1 MKLKVAISAIALF
14 VLLAVLMV
22 FYLSTNSVKQMPVVQ
37 VSKFVLQTEP
47 PSTGMRAD
55 GKLSNIEYKNL
66 SVIDT
71 NPIVQRYI
79 DSNLIE
85 FSDYSKSLQN
95 VWVEYIYDYYDYAIG
110 ILDSPTSKEH
120 PAKMSVLRF
129 KSSFREPVI
138 KGIKLGDSMERIVS
152 ILGNPSFLD
161 KKARLIGY
169 KTMEFYL
176 IIRVKNVADEISFI
190 KTPSQSNEY
199 QIAQLAVSNYKSA
212 KSYYLLNTFEDNKR
226 VISTWGHYIN
236 EFSFG
241 FVFEDA
247 GKPMIKIYNNF
258 DGVIPVKRGMIEI
271 YFINKD
277 LIFENEVKYYLSKKK
292 VDSIENYG
300 KLYSPDKKHFVVWTD
315 EEESKISV
323 FDSTGINP
331 PSVLR
336 FGLANQS
343 AEWLS
348 NHEVL
353 ITFGID
359 STEYMSFDLNSNQL
373 KPKTELDTHAKPILE
388 ADFKVSQFRLNMSF
402 SSFKN
407 VLENPFVKIK
417 TSIYNGDIKVNTYR
431 LEDGS
436 IVEFYDGKLGNIL
449 LKSKKYASNRGLRVG
464 DSMNKVLKLYALPHD
479 LTGETWH
486 YNYDYADEGEV
497 FVVTFKNDKVKSIY
511 VTLLD

>member
-161 KKARLIGY
+161 KKASLIGY
-169 KTMEFYL
+169 KANEFYV
-176 IIRVKNVADEISFI
+176 IIQGKNIATEISFV
-190 KTPSQSNEY
+190 KTPSQSNEK
-199 QIAQLAVSNYKSA
+199 QIAQFAVSNYKSIDYF
-212 KSYYLLNTFEDNKR
+212 KLLN
-226 VISTWGHYIN
+226 
-236 EFSFG
+236 G
-241 FVFEDA
+241 FA
-247 GKPMIKIYNNF
+247 
-258 DGVIPVKRGMIEI
+258 
-271 YFINKD
+271 
-277 LIFENEVKYYLSKKK
+277 
-292 VDSIENYG
+292 
-300 KLYSPDKKHFVVWTD
+300 
-315 EEESKISV
+315 
-323 FDSTGINP
+323 NP
-331 PSVLR
+331 LR
-336 FGLANQS
+336 S
-343 AEWLS
+343 
-348 NHEVL
+348 
-353 ITFGID
+353 
-359 STEYMSFDLNSNQL
+359 L
-373 KPKTELDTHAKPILE
+373 K
-388 ADFKVSQFRLNMSF
+388 
-402 SSFKN
+402 
-407 VLENPFVKIK
+407 
-417 TSIYNGDIKVNTYR
+417 
-431 LEDGS
+431 
-436 IVEFYDGKLGNIL
+436 
-449 LKSKKYASNRGLRVG
+449 
-464 DSMNKVLKLYALPHD
+464 
-479 LTGETWH
+479 
-486 YNYDYADEGEV
+486 
-497 FVVTFKNDKVKSIY
+497 
-511 VTLLD
+511 